1 MLVTV
6 TAAATTDFP
15 DTTGIGF
22 LLHKHPDRVQTFEL
36 SVGTATVLY
45 PESSQQRSTIAVVVD
60 DAPASAMAVAL
71 SRLFKQTIAGVCTTR
86 PELVDAAAE
95 LTIEFPAV
103 PSRGG
108 ADLSKRLF
116 GPLGWQVVAEP
127 IPLDPQLPHW
137 GNSEFVSLTLTGTL
151 ALSAA
156 LRHLYVLLPVLDDAK
171 HYWVGAEEADK
182 LVRAAGDWL
191 GAHPESDLIASRYLA
206 HRRELVASALDR
218 LVPDA
223 PDEPVVVRD
232 PSLGEQRIG
241 AVLDQLRT
249 LGAKSVVDLGCGEGR
264 LLRALFADHSF
275 GTIVGAD
282 VSDRALTKARKRLRL
297 DDLSDRERDRIA
309 LLQTSAT
316 YRDARLSGFDAM
328 VLMEVIEHVDPPRL
342 PALIRSV
349 FAQARARTVL
359 VTTPNAEYN
368 ALYPALAH
376 GEFRHPDHRFEF
388 TRTQF
393 EGWGAVVASDH
404 GYTVAFH
411 PIGPV
416 DEALGA
422 PTQLAVFSRIEV
434 SS

>member
-15 DTTGIGF
+15 DTTEIGF
-22 LLHKHPDRVQTFEL
+22 LLHKHPDRVQRFEL
-36 SVGTATVLY
+36 TVGTATVLY
-45 PESSQQRSTIAVVVD
+45 PESTPQRSTVAVIVS

-71 SRLFKQTIAGVCTTR
+71 SRLFKQTISGVCTTR

-95 LTIEFPAV
+95 LTIRIPAA

-108 ADLSKRLF
+108 SDLAERLF
-116 GPLGWQVVAEP
+116 GPLGWQVVAQP
-127 IPLDPQLPHW
+127 IPLDPQLPEW
-137 GNSEFVSLTLTGTL
+137 GDSEFVDLTVAGVFT
-151 ALSAA
+151 LSAA
-156 LRHLYVLLPVLDDAK
+156 FRHLYVLLPALDDAK
-171 HYWVGAEEADK
+171 HYWVGEDEADK
-182 LVRAAGDWL
+182 LVRAGGDWL
-191 GAHPESDLIASRYLA
+191 AAHPESEFIAARYLA

-223 PDEPVVVRD
+223 PEEPAAQRD
-232 PSLGEQRIG
+232 PSLGEQRIV
-241 AVLDQLRT
+241 AVLVQLRT
-249 LGAKSVVDLGCGEGR
+249 VGATSVVDLGCGEGR
-264 LLRALFADHSF
+264 LLRALFADRSF
-275 GTIVGAD
+275 RTIVGAD

-349 FAQARARTVL
+349 FAQAKARTVL

-368 ALYPALAH
+368 VLYPALAP
-376 GEFRHPDHRFEF
+376 GEFRHSDHRFEF

-393 EGWGAVVASDH
+393 EDWSAAVASDH
-404 GYTVAFH
+404 GYTVAFR

-416 DEALGA
+416 DEALGG

-434 SS
+434 PA